1 MKRPMFVITSDYTN
15 FLHNE
20 FQRNYF
26 VIYWNDPFGY
36 MWVPFSNF
44 KDIQCLIHK
53 DPEYGTPTVFCTAE
67 AAHGF
72 AKKIGLSK
80 YSVREILWEV

>member
-36 MWVPFSNF
+36 MWVSFSNF
-44 KDIQCLIHK
+44 KDIQCLIYR
-53 DPEYGTPTVFCTAE
+53 DPECGTTTVFCTVE
-67 AAHGF
+67 AAYEF